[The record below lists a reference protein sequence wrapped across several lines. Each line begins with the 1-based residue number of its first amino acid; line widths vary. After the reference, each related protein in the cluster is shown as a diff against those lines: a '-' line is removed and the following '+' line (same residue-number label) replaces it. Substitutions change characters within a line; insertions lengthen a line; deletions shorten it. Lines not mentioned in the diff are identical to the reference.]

1 MRARSDLRQ
10 RLLNQAIH
18 GFRQRHP
25 EVTIAAAELDLAE
38 ALHVSP
44 ASVQKWRSGYPIS
57 PGHIPGLVRWA
68 VTRAGMSQ
76 TWVLSFLRAC
86 GGEVTASSC
95 PTSLPHLPQACRQ
108 AHLRLWGHNRLEAA
122 TLHVPRPALLTLLDD
137 FLASDQPGLLLV
149 APSGMGKTAFALWL
163 ARQETVQGRI
173 VLACPAGILDGE
185 RPFPE
190 LLASLLP
197 DLSSIASEVILS
209 WPLLVVLDGVNESPD
224 MVRLTWQV
232 DRALLRTDGLKVL
245 LTFRPESFQVLRHGL
260 ELSIHRYH
268 DAPLSA
274 DTGGLLRDP
283 PVYRLLPFTPAE
295 LPEVYERYRQAY
307 HLQTPFSALSPAL
320 QEHLRHPLTL
330 RLVAE
335 TWAGQSIPEA
345 LQEDH
350 LIQNLLD
357 GLYRRGRLG
366 HADLRFLEE
375 QVVSRMVAPGRW
387 RNGVP
392 TAEILAEGTVLP
404 IQHPFTRLADAG
416 LLSSTNG
423 RLDEPIRFAHDRFY
437 EHFAERW
444 FRRMR
449 DDEPEPAAFYVRL
462 GTVPWFLH
470 GPLRRLVA
478 EEIARA
484 GPPPAARP
492 LWAALATLP
501 LPVLAGALE
510 DTCRAHPEEA
520 APFLRALWRLTRFP
534 LRAPE
539 PWQRSL
545 QRALLTTAGAL
556 GESDLLLEF
565 LPAADEASRST
576 GILAAKD
583 LWASHPEAAASLLH
597 GLARCLVRPPGLPDP
612 AAITLFGQVFLL
624 SLFDYGD
631 RPEVLAS
638 LGSLIR
644 GLARRAT
651 AGLRGR
657 LLVHLA
663 AVWFTRWLKRA
674 AADAHL
680 SNDLDRDFRLSPE
693 ERAHLRALAPYVDWE
708 TPGFS
713 RPETHAHLLGAL
725 EMGSLLA
732 GWITILAI
740 VQQGMGNPSEGWA
753 EIRRLL
759 AEADTSPCPLWAET
773 VFHGVC
779 ELLRQS
785 PTADPE
791 VWGPLERGL
800 ATILSDYPAWHEA
813 IRAHRRGRPAV
824 PPGPATGLA
833 PYVLARDAARL
844 PVEEGPV
851 WEVVRGKLQRG
862 DTVFAM
868 DYLWEMRFVALD
880 GRRPP
885 LALRLLEPLAA
896 CPDPTVRS
904 ALADLLELLRGIVSE
919 DVRDYLEQ
927 VAPPELAALVGDP
940 PEELPTH
947 TWLYYRLEDWV
958 YPFLLRTGSARRLI
972 ADLFTLAAEAESV
985 LEWAEASIQRILQAL
1000 STPQQGYGRPGVAVQ

>member
-38 ALHVSP
+38 TLHVSP

-57 PGHIPGLVRWA
+57 PAHIPGLVRWA
-68 VTRAGMSQ
+68 IVRAGMSPV
-76 TWVLSFLRAC
+76 WAHSFLRAC
-86 GGEVTASSC
+86 DYGPSDLAAML
-95 PTSLPHLPQACRQ
+95 PQAAPPPHLPQACRQ
-108 AHLRLWGHNRLEAA
+108 AHLRLWGRDRLEAA
-122 TLHVPRPALLTLLDD
+122 TLHAPRPALLTLLDN

-173 VLACPAGILDGE
+173 VLACPAGIVDGE

-197 DLSSIASEVILS
+197 DLPLIPGEAILS
-209 WPLLVVLDGVNESPD
+209 WPLLVILDGVNESPD

-232 DRALLRTDGLKVL
+232 DRVLLRTDGLKVL
-245 LTFRPESFQVLRHGL
+245 LTFRPESFQILRHGL
-260 ELSIHRYH
+260 ELSTHHYYNS
-268 DAPLSA
+268 PLLP
-274 DTGGLLRDP
+274 DTDGLLHDP
-283 PVYRLLPFTPAE
+283 PAYRLLPFTPAE
-295 LPEVYERYRQAY
+295 LPPVYERYREAY
-307 HLQTPFSALSPAL
+307 HLQPPFPALSLAL
-320 QEHLRHPLTL
+320 REHLRHPLTL

-335 TWAGQSIPEA
+335 IWAGQSIPET
-345 LQEDH
+345 LQEEH
-350 LIQNLLD
+350 LIQHLLE

-366 HADLRFLEE
+366 HTDIRFLEE
-375 QVVSRMVAPGRW
+375 QVVARMVVPGRW
-387 RNGVP
+387 RNSIP
-392 TAEILAEGTVLP
+392 TAEMVAEGTVLP

-416 LLSSTNG
+416 ILSSTNG

-437 EHFAERW
+437 EHFAER
-444 FRRMR
+444 RLRQMR
-449 DDEPEPAAFYVRL
+449 DAAPEPAAFYARL
-462 GTVPWFLH
+462 GNVPWFLH

-484 GPPPAARP
+484 GPPSGARP

-510 DTCRAHPEEA
+510 DACRAHPEEA
-520 APFLRALWRLTRFP
+520 VPFLQALWRLTRSP
-534 LRAPE
+534 LRAPA

-545 QRALLTTAGAL
+545 QRALLTAAGTL

-576 GILAAKD
+576 GILVAKD
-583 LWASHPEAAASLLH
+583 LWASHPDAAAALLN
-597 GLARCLVRPPGLPDP
+597 GLARRLFRPPGLPDM
-612 AAITLFGQVFLL
+612 ASITLFGQIFLL

-644 GLARRAT
+644 DLARRAT

-663 AVWFTRWLKRA
+663 AVWFTGWLKRA
-674 AADAHL
+674 AAEAHL
-680 SNDLDRDFRLSPE
+680 SSDLDRDFRLSPE

-713 RPETHAHLLGAL
+713 RPETHAHLIGAL
-725 EMGSLLA
+725 ETGSLLA

-740 VQQGMGNPSEGWA
+740 VQQGMGNPSEGWV
-753 EIRRLL
+753 EVRRIL
-759 AEADTSPCPLWAET
+759 AEMATSPCPLWAEAMSY
-773 VFHGVC
+773 GIC
-779 ELLRQS
+779 ELLRRS
-785 PTADPE
+785 PTDEPE
-791 VWGPLERGL
+791 VWRPLEQGL
-800 ATILSDYPAWHEA
+800 TTILSGYPTWHEA
-813 IRAHRRGRPAV
+813 LRAYRPGRPAAL
-824 PPGPATGLA
+824 PGPATGLA
-833 PYVLARDAARL
+833 PYILARDAVRL

-851 WEVVRGKLQRG
+851 WEVVQRKLQRG
-862 DTVFAM
+862 DAVFAM
-868 DYLWEMRFVALD
+868 DYLREMRFVALD
-880 GRRPP
+880 GRRPR

-896 CPDPTVRS
+896 CPDPAVRN

-919 DVRDYLEQ
+919 DVRDYLER

-940 PEELPTH
+940 PEEPPTH

-985 LEWAEASIQRILQAL
+985 LEWAEAGIQRILQAL
-1000 STPQQGYGRPGVAVQ
+1000 NTPEGEYQ

>member
-1 MRARSDLRQ
+1 MRPRSDLRQ

-25 EVTIAAAELDLAE
+25 EATIAAAELDLAE
-38 ALHVSP
+38 TLHVSP

-57 PGHIPGLVRWA
+57 PGHITGLVRWA

-76 TWVLSFLRAC
+76 TWVLPFLQSC
-86 GGEVTASSC
+86 GSGASC
-95 PTSLPHLPQACRQ
+95 PIYPRACRQ
-108 AHLRLWGHNRLEAA
+108 AHLRLWGHDRLEAA
-122 TLHVPRPALLTLLDD
+122 ALHVPRPALLTLLDD
-137 FLASDQPGLLLV
+137 FLASDRPGLLLV
-149 APSGMGKTAFALWL
+149 APSGMGKTDFALWL
-163 ARQETVQGRI
+163 ARQETVQGRP

-185 RPFPE
+185 CPFPE

-197 DLSSIASEVILS
+197 DLSPFPGEAILS

-260 ELSIHRYH
+260 ELSVHRYH
-268 DAPLSA
+268 NAPLPP
-274 DTGGLLRDP
+274 DTGSLLQDP

-307 HLQTPFSALSPAL
+307 HLQTPFPTLSPAL
-320 QEHLRHPLTL
+320 KEHLRHPLTL

-335 TWAGQSIPEA
+335 TWARQSIPEA
-345 LQEDH
+345 LQEDR

-357 GLYRRGRLG
+357 SLYRRGRLG
-366 HADLRFLEE
+366 HTDIRFLEE
-375 QVVSRMVAPGRW
+375 GVVSRMVVPGRW
-387 RNGVP
+387 RNGIP

-404 IQHPFTRLADAG
+404 LQHPFTRLADAG

-423 RLDEPIRFAHDRFY
+423 RLDEPIRFAHDCFY
-437 EHFAERW
+437 EHFAER
-444 FRRMR
+444 RLREMR
-449 DDEPEPAAFYVRL
+449 DDAPEPAAFYARL
-462 GTVPWFLH
+462 GNVPWFLH

-478 EEIARA
+478 EEITRT
-484 GPPPAARP
+484 GPPSGARP

-501 LPVLAGALE
+501 TPVLAGALE
-510 DTCRAHPEEA
+510 DTCRAHPGEST
-520 APFLRALWRLTRFP
+520 PLLRALWRLARSP
-534 LRAPE
+534 LRAPA

-545 QRALLTTAGAL
+545 QRTLLTVAGAL
-556 GESDLLLEF
+556 GASDLLLEF
-565 LPAADEASRST
+565 LLAADAAGRAT

-583 LWASHPEAAASLLH
+583 LWASHPEAADSLLH
-597 GLARCLVRPPGLPDP
+597 GLARRLFRPPGLPDP
-612 AAITLFGQVFLL
+612 AAITLFGPVFLL

-631 RPEVLAS
+631 RPAVLAS
-638 LGSLIR
+638 LGRLIC

-663 AVWFTRWLKRA
+663 AVWFTGWLKRA
-674 AADAHL
+674 AAEAHL
-680 SNDLDRDFRLSPE
+680 SSDLDRDFRLSPGQ
-693 ERAHLRALAPYVDWE
+693 RAHLRALVPYVDWE

-713 RPETHAHLLGAL
+713 RPDTHAHLIGAL
-725 EMGSLLA
+725 ETGSLLA
-732 GWITILAI
+732 DWITILAI

-753 EIRRLL
+753 EVRRLL
-759 AEADTSPCPLWAET
+759 AEAATSPCPLWAET
-773 VFHGVC
+773 AFHGVC
-779 ELLRQS
+779 ELLRHS
-785 PTADPE
+785 PTTDPE

-800 ATILSDYPAWHEA
+800 AAVLSDYPAWHEA
-813 IRAHRRGRPAV
+813 IRAHRRGRPVV
-824 PPGPATGLA
+824 PQGPATGLA

-862 DTVFAM
+862 DAAFAL
-868 DYLWEMRFVALD
+868 DYLREMQFVALD
-880 GRRPP
+880 GRRPR
-885 LALRLLEPLAA
+885 LAPRLLEPLAV
-896 CPDPTVRS
+896 CPDPAVRS

-919 DVRDYLEQ
+919 DVRDYLER

-958 YPFLLRTGSARRLI
+958 YPFLLRTCPARRLI
-972 ADLFTLAAEAESV
+972 ADLFALAAEAESV
-985 LEWAEASIQRILQAL
+985 REWVKASILCILSAIL
-1000 STPQQGYGRPGVAVQ
+1000 YTAHG